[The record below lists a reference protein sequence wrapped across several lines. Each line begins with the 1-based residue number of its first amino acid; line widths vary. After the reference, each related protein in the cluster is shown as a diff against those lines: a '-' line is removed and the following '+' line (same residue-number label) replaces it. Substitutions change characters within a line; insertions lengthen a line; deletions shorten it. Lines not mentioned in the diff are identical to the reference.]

1 MSLSLKAGIKSSTPC
16 SLNSC
21 AAEKR
26 RTWKVKTAF
35 EVRSLDVNLTL
46 NGNFEFG
53 NHCVVDVAGDEGG
66 VDLGV
71 VPVGSTAFDPPAALP
86 VVRRFFLGL
95 PLDDLSLT
103 DLSGPL
109 DDLNLDLRLPL
120 SFGMAASKY
129 EQVSKFAA

>member
-1 MSLSLKAGIKSSTPC
+1 
-16 SLNSC
+16 
-21 AAEKR
+21 
-26 RTWKVKTAF
+26 
-35 EVRSLDVNLTL
+35 
-46 NGNFEFG
+46 
-53 NHCVVDVAGDEGG
+53 
-66 VDLGV
+66 
-71 VPVGSTAFDPPAALP
+71 
-86 VVRRFFLGL
+86 L